1 MQQGCF
7 ISLPKTTHKLP
18 ICDKNISEIA
28 LSTMIN
34 NWKDIDS
41 FSRNEQLIWEA
52 KGSFDIADNKT
63 TK

>member
-1 MQQGCF
+1 
-7 ISLPKTTHKLP
+7 
-18 ICDKNISEIA
+18 
-28 LSTMIN
+28 MIN
-34 NWKDIDS
+34 NCKDVDS